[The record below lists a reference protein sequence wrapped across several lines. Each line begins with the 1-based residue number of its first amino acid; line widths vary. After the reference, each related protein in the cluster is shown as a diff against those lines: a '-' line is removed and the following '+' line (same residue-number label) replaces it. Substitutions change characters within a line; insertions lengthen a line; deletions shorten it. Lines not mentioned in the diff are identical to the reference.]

1 MGKASKKRLKQK
13 SGKRNVFGGYEKKN
27 HGNGTFLMKKSK

>member
-13 SGKRNVFGGYEKKN
+13 SGKKNSFGGYTKVKS
-27 HGNGTFLMKKSK
+27 GNKFRMKKD

>member
-13 SGKRNVFGGYEKKN
+13 SGKKHSFGGYTKVKS
-27 HGNGTFLMKKSK
+27 GGKFRMKKD

>member
-13 SGKRNVFGGYEKKN
+13 SGKKHSFGGVTKVKRSD
-27 HGNGTFLMKKSK
+27 GSFRMKKD